1 MTLQEYLK
9 LLSYG
14 ELSNLWGPSTI
25 KGEFPTEKLPII
37 INGLNEGL
45 LRLYTKFNL
54 KENFVFVELNEIT
67 TLYLLTK
74 DHIILE
80 DEEPSYDRYIY
91 SPEDHPFRDDVIKIL
106 SIRSSLGNKV
116 KLNDG
121 GRDCCSVFTPVYK
134 GIQVSHPM
142 EGIILAVNYQAKHP
156 TLSVD
161 IDLNKQYI
169 ELPETLYGALNNYVA
184 YYIHSNMNTE
194 TAIANAQ
201 KYLTMFNS
209 LVDEAISSDIVNS
222 SYSQTNTKFFERG
235 WC

>member
-1 MTLQEYLK
+1 MKERMNINNKLQIK
-9 LLSYG
+9 LAS
-14 ELSNLWGPSTI
+14 I
-25 KGEFPTEKLPII
+25 
-37 INGLNEGL
+37 
-45 LRLYTKFNL
+45 
-54 KENFVFVELNEIT
+54 
-67 TLYLLTK
+67 
-74 DHIILE
+74 
-80 DEEPSYDRYIY
+80 
-91 SPEDHPFRDDVIKIL
+91 IKIL

-121 GRDCCSVFTPVYK
+121 GRECCSVFTPVYK
-134 GIQVSHPM
+134 GIQVCHPM
-142 EGIILAVNYQAKHP
+142 EGITLAVNYQAKHP

-209 LVDEAISSDIVNS
+209 LVDEAVSSDIVNS